1 MPLPHNFSTPAGR
14 REKMYN
20 VEEEYLKYVGNVS
33 GRIISSENPMEDIK
47 KTRSALGITQ
57 EEIGK
62 LVKLRRETISRI
74 ENGIINPTFE
84 FVKKFSK
91 TIAAAKVI
99 RDLQALEEVSILS
112 GKSAGSLPP
121 SLLRVCFD
129 IPLQDLKLV
138 SEIGIRSYQR
148 SKAKIIRRISEV

>member
-1 MPLPHNFSTPAGR
+1 
-14 REKMYN
+14 MYN
-20 VEEEYLKYVGNVS
+20 VEKEYLKYVENVG
-33 GRIISSENPMEDIK
+33 GRIISSENPIVDIK
-47 KTRSALGITQ
+47 KTRNALGITQ

-62 LVKLRRETISRI
+62 FVKLRRETISRI

-121 SLLRVCFD
+121 NLLRICFNTS
-129 IPLQDLKLV
+129 PQDLKLISDV
-138 SEIGIRSYQR
+138 SIRSYHR
-148 SKAKIIRRISEV
+148 SRAKIIKRIKSEV

>member
-1 MPLPHNFSTPAGR
+1 
-14 REKMYN
+14 MYN
-20 VEEEYLKYVGNVS
+20 VEKEYLRYVENVG
-33 GRIISSENPMEDIK
+33 GRIISSENPMADIK
-47 KTRSALGITQ
+47 KTRASLGITQ
-57 EEIGK
+57 EEIGN

-112 GKSAGSLPP
+112 GKSAGSLPLN
-121 SLLRVCFD
+121 LLRICFNTS
-129 IPLQDLKLV
+129 LQDLKLISDV
-138 SEIGIRSYQR
+138 SIRSYYR
-148 SKAKIIRRISEV
+148 SRAKIIKRIKSEV